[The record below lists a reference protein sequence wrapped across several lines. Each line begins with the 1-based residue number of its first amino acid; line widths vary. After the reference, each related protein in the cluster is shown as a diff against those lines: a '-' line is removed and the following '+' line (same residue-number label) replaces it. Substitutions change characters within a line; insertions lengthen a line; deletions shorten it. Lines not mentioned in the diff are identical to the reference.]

1 MFQILESEQVI
12 ATLYNFTI
20 QNWFKILNYFI
31 RTLKKMLLVSYLLL
45 ELYKKQI
52 YETRIDLTDN
62 GEIEVQKF
70 FI

>member
-1 MFQILESEQVI
+1 
-12 ATLYNFTI
+12 
-20 QNWFKILNYFI
+20 
-31 RTLKKMLLVSYLLL
+31 MLLVSYLLL